1 MRQIELREVEII
13 QLLARVAGVQFILPT
28 HQLVWV
34 VNPEMKSIRADY
46 CQKDVRVYS
55 VASCEFSDEDGVS
68 IIATLLLTED
78 RRFGELDFWKV
89 NDEPLIRLPSPDG
102 TFKPAGG

>member
-1 MRQIELREVEII
+1 MRQIESREVEII
-13 QLLARVAGVQFILPT
+13 QFLARVAGVQLALPT

-46 CQKDVRVYS
+46 CQKEIRVHS
-55 VASCEFSDEDGVS
+55 VASCEFNDEDGVS
-68 IIATLLLTED
+68 IIATLFLTKD
-78 RRFGELDFWKV
+78 GKFGELDFWKV

-102 TFKPAGG
+102 TVSSPFR